1 MNTEHLRVFEA
12 AVRKG
17 SITAAAGELG
27 MSTPWAKSCLDTLEA
42 DTGLTLLKR
51 TNRGVTPT
59 EQGNIFLIRVRK
71 VLAELSEG
79 IDAAKQLSPAIH
91 RVCAVEVRNAQYH
104 IPYDCYAGA
113 LAELRSS
120 HPEIEVDS
128 TRVAAMPAPE
138 RHCIYIGAMELSEME
153 GLDERRVHSVGM
165 VAVFAAEH
173 PLEQMDEISL
183 DDLHGYPLLLM
194 DRRHMPFV
202 EPPMG
207 PFLGTH
213 HFEVDHLQAEEDDGK
228 ILASC
233 LGRGMVALMAG
244 MPPSLEG
251 PLVSRPIRGLTYSVR
266 SYARP
271 DATPDVQVY
280 RTVMRAAFMKRFG
293 DG

>member
-1 MNTEHLRVFEA
+1 M
-12 AVRKG
+12 
-17 SITAAAGELG
+17 
-27 MSTPWAKSCLDTLEA
+27 
-42 DTGLTLLKR
+42 
-51 TNRGVTPT
+51 
-59 EQGNIFLIRVRK
+59 IRVRK

-79 IDAAKQLSPAIH
+79 IDAATQLSPAIH

-113 LAELRSS
+113 LAELRAS

-138 RHCIYIGAMELSEME
+138 RHYIYIGAMELSEME

-165 VAVFAAEH
+165 VAVFAAGH

-194 DRRHMPFV
+194 DRRHMSFV

-207 PFLGTH
+207 PFLGAH

-228 ILASC
+228 NPRVMPGPRHGRPYGRHATLSGRTPC
-233 LGRGMVALMAG
+233 LQAY
-244 MPPSLEG
+244 
-251 PLVSRPIRGLTYSVR
+251 SRPDVLGQILRPTRRNTGRAGIPDRDARGVHEAIRRRINCPQQHGRLTR
-266 SYARP
+266 SKVAASLYAWQSTAGACGFKKHR
-271 DATPDVQVY
+271 
-280 RTVMRAAFMKRFG
+280 MFAF
-293 DG
+293 